1 MTQISNQGDDMKDYQ
16 ETALEKLPERDKDEL
31 KWCIKELCGVKSVG
45 EIAAWEILAQLAVF
59 YASKDKREWNRMSYL
74 AKKLE
79 ESNDK
84 D

>member
-1 MTQISNQGDDMKDYQ
+1 MKHHQGIAY
-16 ETALEKLPERDKDEL
+16 ERLSERDKEEL
-31 KWCIKELCGVKSVG
+31 KWCIKELCGIKSVG
-45 EIAAWEILAQLAVF
+45 EMAAWEVLSQLAMF